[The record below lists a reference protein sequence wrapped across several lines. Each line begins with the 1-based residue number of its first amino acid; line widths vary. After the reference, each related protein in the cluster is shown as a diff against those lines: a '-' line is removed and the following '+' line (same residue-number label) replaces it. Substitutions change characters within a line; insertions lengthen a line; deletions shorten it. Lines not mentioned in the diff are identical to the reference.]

1 MCKILNDVDEV
12 IKNKSERFYFFSV
25 ERINWINWID
35 LITPCCCL
43 ASCSKGAP
51 GLVLEAKAFTGFGM
65 CGIFPKMWENKAC
78 LSSKADVGGGDKWKP
93 SGSDSHW
100 RACAPNTNQRA
111 YLLSVGESKLGCVV
125 QSNIGFHM
133 FGFYCSEIGTSKN
146 CNDLVTFSRDNTV
159 KQYYFWQN
167 SMLSHSYVLVNLL
180 QFLTYLSQMPEISEQ
195 NKIIFCWK
203 ELSPGSPPNLLS
215 CWQTQCCTTWSQE
228 TRMKRTMKKRWS
240 IGKASGCFLWR
251 GKVVSLKYDSKC
263 DFILNNFVSI
273 AGSAA

>member
-167 SMLSHSYVLVNLL
+167 SMLSHAWNKW
-180 QFLTYLSQMPEISEQ
+180 TEQ
-195 NKIIFCWK
+195 NNFFAGKSCLLEVHLIYWAAGKLSAVQHEAKKQEWREQWK
-203 ELSPGSPPNLLS
+203 KDG
-215 CWQTQCCTTWSQE
+215 
-228 TRMKRTMKKRWS
+228 
-240 IGKASGCFLWR
+240 
-251 GKVVSLKYDSKC
+251 V
-263 DFILNNFVSI
+263 
-273 AGSAA
+273 

>member
-195 NKIIFCWK
+195 NKIIF
-203 ELSPGSPPNLLS
+203 LL
-215 CWQTQCCTTWSQE
+215 E
-228 TRMKRTMKKRWS
+228 R
-240 IGKASGCFLWR
+240 
-251 GKVVSLKYDSKC
+251 VVSWKST
-263 DFILNNFVSI
+263 
-273 AGSAA
+273 